1 MHANGSDWQLIFSQL
16 FTVCNQVGFSPIITL
31 TLCKIAI
38 VSTCKVWTEIAFG
51 SESGKEIQRLKDVKK
66 LNYCC

>member
-16 FTVCNQVGFSPIITL
+16 FRVCNQVGLTL
-31 TLCKIAI
+31 TLCKIAT